1 MSGVAPPEPPLGPP
15 SRIPPDP
22 FRPDPVD
29 PKSLPRILRPGYRAF
44 LWAMATRK
52 RRRFYYNLTRAT
64 LVVGMV
70 ILVTFS
76 ILPELTGTGLA
87 ATDPL
92 TRAGPIVIGP
102 DNITGFSGLVEGEDV
117 ILGNFTVISPASATV
132 EFFIVPA
139 GNSSWGTLISQLANQ
154 EGSYSSGSPAH
165 AQSYQWSAILT
176 LTYDFLFVN
185 PSGSY
190 NVTVYSNSQYVSSEP
205 PA

>member
-1 MSGVAPPEPPLGPP
+1 MTGEASPGPPLGPP
-15 SRIPPDP
+15 SNIPPDP
-22 FRPDPVD
+22 FRPVPVD
-29 PKSLPRILRPGYRAF
+29 PKTLPRILRPGYRAF

-64 LVVGMV
+64 LVIGMV

-92 TRAGPIVIGP
+92 TRSGPITVP
-102 DNITGFSGLVEGEDV
+102 AYNITGFSGLVEGEDV
-117 ILGNFTVISPASATV
+117 ILGNFTVVSPANATV

-139 GNSSWGTLISQLANQ
+139 GNSSWATLANQLADQ
-154 EGSYSSGSPAH
+154 EGSYTTGTAVH
-165 AQSYQWSAILT
+165 AANYQWSAILT
-176 LTYDFLFVN
+176 LTYDFLFLN
-185 PSGSY
+185 PSSSP
-190 NVTVYSNSQYVSSEP
+190 VTIYSSSQYVSSEP

>member
-1 MSGVAPPEPPLGPP
+1 MSAEVPPEPPLGPP
-15 SRIPPDP
+15 SHIPPDP

-29 PKSLPRILRPGYRAF
+29 PKTLPRVLRPGYRAF
-44 LWAMATRK
+44 LWATATRK

-64 LVVGMV
+64 LVIGMV

-87 ATDPL
+87 TTDPL
-92 TRAGPIVIGP
+92 TRSGPITIGP

-117 ILGNFTVISPASATV
+117 ILGNFTVVAPSNATV

-139 GNSSWGTLISQLANQ
+139 GNSSWATLASQLSGQ
-154 EGSYSSGSPAH
+154 EGSYSTGSPVH
-165 AQSYQWSAILT
+165 AGNYQWSAILT
-176 LTYDFLFVN
+176 LTYDFLFLN
-185 PSGSY
+185 PSSAY

>member
-1 MSGVAPPEPPLGPP
+1 MTGAAPSEPPLGPP
-15 SRIPPDP
+15 SNVPPDP
-22 FRPDPVD
+22 FRPEPVD
-29 PKSLPRILRPGYRAF
+29 PKTLPRILRPGYRAF

-52 RRRFYYNLTRAT
+52 RRRFYYNFTRAA
-64 LVVGMV
+64 LVIGMI

-92 TRAGPIVIGP
+92 TRSGPIVIPP

-117 ILGNFTVISPASATV
+117 ILGNFTVMSPTNATV

-139 GNSSWGTLISQLANQ
+139 GNASWTTLVDQLASQ
-154 EGSYSSGSPAH
+154 EGSYTTGAPVH
-165 AQSYQWSAILT
+165 AGNYQWSAILT
-176 LTYDFLFVN
+176 LTYDFLFLN
-185 PSGSY
+185 PSSTQS
-190 NVTVYSNSQYVSSEP
+190 VTVYSNSQYVSSEP